1 MDRKCTVGNLPKHPA
16 EENMRNGLAYAA
28 TLQLLIL
35 PGLAMGQTAPQPP
48 KAPLLTFE
56 GRIALPDIDARIDHT
71 SIDLA
76 GQRLF
81 SSGFGN
87 NTLVV
92 IDLKTNKVVREIKTL
107 NHPQNSY
114 YVPSVNRL
122 FVSNQGDGTVKI
134 FDGTTFALQKTV
146 QLSSDADNIRY
157 DARRKHVLI
166 DYGGEKFIN
175 GKVSARQGQKDGA
188 VAVLDLEGN
197 KVGDI
202 PTGGHPESLQLEQ
215 KGNRIF
221 INSPDNHYVT
231 VADLDTNKVVAHWN
245 IPGCENYPMA
255 LDENHHRV
263 FIFCRNLPGYVS
275 VMDTETGKQVTKIPA
290 TQLSSSD
297 DMFYDPG
304 KGRLYVLSSM
314 QTLPGSPGVID
325 VIQQRDAD
333 HYDIIATYPTGPG
346 GRDGLLVPELGKLFV
361 SSVRQPTGQAGEYL
375 VYQTK

>member
-1 MDRKCTVGNLPKHPA
+1 
-16 EENMRNGLAYAA
+16 MRTGLAYAA
-28 TLQLLIL
+28 TLQLLVL
-35 PGLAMGQTAPQPP
+35 PSFAMGQPAPRPP
-48 KAPLLTFE
+48 KPPVLTFE
-56 GRIALPDIDARIDHT
+56 GRIALPGIDGRIDHT

-92 IDLKTNKVVREIKTL
+92 IDLKTNKVVREIKSL
-107 NHPQNSY
+107 KHPQNSY

-134 FDGTTFALQKTV
+134 FDGTNFALQKTV
-146 QLSSDADNIRY
+146 KLSSDADNIRY

-175 GKVSARQGQKDGA
+175 GEVRDRKGDKDGA

-202 PTGGHPESLQLEQ
+202 PTSGHPESLQLEQ

-221 INSPDNHYVT
+221 INSPDNHYVV
-231 VADLDTNKVVAHWN
+231 VADLDTNKVLAHWN

-255 LDENHHRV
+255 LDENHHRI

-275 VMDTETGKQVTKIPA
+275 VMDTETGKQVTTIPA
-290 TQLSSSD
+290 ARESSSD

-314 QTLPGSPGVID
+314 QTLPGAPGLVE

-333 HYDIIATYPTGPG
+333 HYEKVAAYATGPG

-375 VYQTK
+375 VYETK